1 MIGQNPNLRILNA
14 SWYLPNVPRD
24 PKKEHFE
31 ARITQD
37 TQFFD
42 IDGVVQP
49 ESDLPHTLPTCDIF
63 TEHMKKLRIAPSH
76 DIVCYDNLGIFSAP
90 RVAWMFRYF
99 GALNVR
105 VLNGGMKKWLIDGR
119 PTASGDQIQPIEM
132 PEDAYNY
139 QVVDK
144 AKCFMNI
151 NDIHRI
157 AFYISKKTSDYQI
170 LDARGAGRFNG
181 TVPEPRAGLRGGH
194 ITGSVN
200 LPFDQLINQ
209 ETGCMK
215 EDKEL
220 AKIFLE
226 KGIDTTL
233 PIVNSCG
240 SGVTASVN
248 DLGLSIMGAEHSAIY
263 DGSWSEYVNLC
274 VYNFYCRVLSMNQ
287 TSQRTHGLIQVSKSD
302 FTELSLKS
310 QY

>member
-1 MIGQNPNLRILNA
+1 
-14 SWYLPNVPRD
+14 
-24 PKKEHFE
+24 
-31 ARITQD
+31 
-37 TQFFD
+37 
-42 IDGVVQP
+42 
-49 ESDLPHTLPTCDIF
+49 
-63 TEHMKKLRIAPSH
+63 MKKLRIAPSH

-99 GALNVR
+99 GASNVR

-119 PTASGDQIQPIEM
+119 PTASGDQIQPKEM
-132 PEDAYNY
+132 PEDAYNFH
-139 QVVDK
+139 VVDK
-144 AKCFMNI
+144 AKCFMDI

-170 LDARGAGRFNG
+170 LDARSAGRFNG

-194 ITGSVN
+194 ITGSTN

-226 KGIDTTL
+226 KGIDTCL

-263 DGSWSEYVNLC
+263 DGSWSEYVNIFFVLT
-274 VYNFYCRVLSMNQ
+274 FYRVLLKNQ
-287 TSQRTHGLIQVSKSD
+287 TLLRTHGLIQVSKSD

-310 QY
+310 RIKIY